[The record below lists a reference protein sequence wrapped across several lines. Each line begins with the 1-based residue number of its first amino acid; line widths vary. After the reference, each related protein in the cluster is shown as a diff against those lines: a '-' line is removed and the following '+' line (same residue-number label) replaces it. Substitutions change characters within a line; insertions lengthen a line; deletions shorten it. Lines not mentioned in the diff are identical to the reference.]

1 MFFTS
6 PLNNHGPLPL
16 QTRADISLLSNPHL
30 KPPGPH
36 QCIFIE
42 RPTFFIRYMFSQ
54 FLMEKGTLIT
64 YLSTNSLLAANKDL
78 KIAMAVLQVRFPAL
92 FTG

>member
-1 MFFTS
+1 
-6 PLNNHGPLPL
+6 
-16 QTRADISLLSNPHL
+16 
-30 KPPGPH
+30 
-36 QCIFIE
+36 
-42 RPTFFIRYMFSQ
+42 MFSQ